1 MSVFSPG
8 PGIAD
13 DYWKRYY
20 SPEEAEEIGETLAH
34 TTIPSSGLP
43 IHMRFY
49 LHDRAAPTIIM
60 LHGLLPYGL
69 MLGKVHLAWHRAGF
83 NVVNADLPGFGL
95 SGGPRGGA
103 TIPQLI
109 QLWRDVMA
117 FTERE
122 VDSTAIFTAGQAED
136 SVTSYYTFANDPR
149 VRAMSLHLILEYGDV
164 ENLDWLGNDMKIRA
178 MTVFARASHALKLGF
193 NFDAQKNV
201 PWEDVV
207 GPDVETAVGDPL
219 AFEHYTLGLVASMAK
234 PMKPPVRFEDC
245 RTPCQVVGSEKG
257 RLWPVAHN
265 RKAFERLG
273 GPKEWVLLEGA
284 PQWSLRDEFAAE
296 YASNVIRWFRE
307 HGAETTAAKPA
318 VEA

>member
-20 SPEEAEEIGETLAH
+20 TPEMAEEIGQTLTH
-34 TTIPSSGLP
+34 TTIPSGGLP

-49 LHDRAAPTIIM
+49 LQDGPAPTIMM

-69 MLGKVHLAWHRAGF
+69 MLGKLHLPWYRAGF
-83 NVVNADLPGFGL
+83 NVVNADLPGYGL
-95 SGGPRGGA
+95 SGGTRGGT

-109 QLWRDVMA
+109 QLWKDVIA

-122 VDSTAIFTAGQAED
+122 VDSTMLFTAGQAED

-149 VRAMSLHLILEYGDV
+149 IRAMSLHLLLEYGDV
-164 ENLDWLGNDMKIRA
+164 ENLDWAGNHAKIRA
-178 MTVFARASHALKLGF
+178 MSLLVRAGNALKIGY
-193 NFDAQKNV
+193 NFEARKSV
-201 PWEDVV
+201 PCEDVV
-207 GPDVETAVGDPL
+207 GPDTEMSMADPL
-219 AFEHYTLGLVASMAK
+219 AFEHYTIGLVASMAK
-234 PMKPPVRFEDC
+234 PRKPPVRFEDC
-245 RTPCQVVGSEKG
+245 RTPCQVIGSEKG
-257 RLWPVAHN
+257 RLWPVTHN

-284 PQWSLRDEFAAE
+284 PQWSLSDEFAAE
-296 YASNVIRWFRE
+296 YASNTIRWFRE
-307 HGAETTAAKPA
+307 NGAETTAAGA
-318 VEA
+318 T

>member
-1 MSVFSPG
+1 LSVFSPG

-20 SPEEAEEIGETLAH
+20 SPEMAKEIGETLSH
-34 TTIPSSGLP
+34 TTIPSGGLP

-49 LHDRAAPTIIM
+49 LQDGPAPTIIM

-83 NVVNADLPGFGL
+83 NVVNADLPGYGL
-95 SGGPRGGA
+95 SGGPRGGT
-103 TIPQLI
+103 TIPQLM

-136 SVTSYYTFANDPR
+136 SVTSYYTWANDPR
-149 VRAMSLHLILEYGDV
+149 VRAMSLHLLLEYGDV
-164 ENLDWLGNDMKIRA
+164 ENLDWAGNHAKIR
-178 MTVFARASHALKLGF
+178 MMSLLVRAGNALKLGY
-193 NFDAQKNV
+193 NFEARKAV
-201 PWEDVV
+201 PCEDVV
-207 GPDVETAVGDPL
+207 GPDTEMSMGDPL

-257 RLWPVAHN
+257 RLWPLSHN
-265 RKAFERLG
+265 RKSFERLG

-284 PQWSLRDEFAAE
+284 PQWSLSDDFSAN

-307 HGAETTAAKPA
+307 NGAETKVTERAA
-318 VEA
+318 EA